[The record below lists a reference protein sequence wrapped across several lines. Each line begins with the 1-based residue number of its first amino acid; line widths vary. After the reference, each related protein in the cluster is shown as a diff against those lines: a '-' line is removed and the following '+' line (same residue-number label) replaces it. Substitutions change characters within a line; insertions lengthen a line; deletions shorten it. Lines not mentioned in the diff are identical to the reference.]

1 MNTDPLVLV
10 VQGPTASGKTTLAIE
25 LAQHFNTEI
34 ISFDSRQFYKEMPI
48 GTAAPTSDE
57 LKAVKHHLIQQTTFK
72 EPLNAA
78 AFVRVAQPILDD
90 LLEKKGVA
98 IMVGGSAMFA
108 DALLLGLDD
117 LPHDPLVLAKWQQ
130 AYEQNG
136 LSYLQSK
143 LQELDPDFYNEV
155 DLHNSRRLMRAL
167 EINELTGKSNLELR
181 KGMSESAYHF
191 KRIMIDWPRP
201 TLYERINLRV
211 EMMME
216 EGLEHEVQQFYGQ
229 QAQYKSLQTVGYSEF
244 FDLWDGKIAQD
255 QVLPLIQQHTRNY
268 AKRQLTWLRRYPE
281 LLRLDP
287 NGQQTLLEQALLQ
300 IG

>member
-1 MNTDPLVLV
+1 MKKDPLVLV

-48 GTAAPTSDE
+48 GTAAPHAAE
-57 LKAVKHHLIQQTTFK
+57 LQAVKHHLIQHASFK
-72 EPLNAA
+72 EPINAA
-78 AFVRVAQPILDD
+78 AFAKEAKSILDD
-90 LLEKKGVA
+90 LLQGKGLAV
-98 IMVGGSAMFA
+98 MVGGSAMFA
-108 DALLLGLDD
+108 DALLLGLDE
-117 LPHDPLVLAKWQQ
+117 LPHDPLVLEKWQK
-130 AYEQNG
+130 AFELNG
-136 LSYLQSK
+136 LSYLQEQLHK
-143 LQELDPDFYNEV
+143 YDPDFYQQIDV
-155 DLHNSRRLMRAL
+155 QNSRRLMRAL
-167 EINELTGKSNLELR
+167 EIHELTGKSNLELR
-181 KGMSESAYHF
+181 KGMSEPNYNF

-201 TLYERINLRV
+201 ALYERINLRV
-211 EMMME
+211 EMMFK
-216 EGLEHEVQQFYGQ
+216 EGLEQEVQQFYGQ

-255 QVLPLIQQHTRNY
+255 QVLPLIQQRTRNY

-287 NGQQTLLEQALLQ
+287 NAPQTLLEQALLQ